1 MLDSTPI
8 DAAFVGVGEKK
19 LKEESFSS
27 RKNHYRLGFLAFP
40 ASLTSYFFVIFLPQQ
55 SKS

>member
-27 RKNHYRLGFLAFP
+27 RKK
-40 ASLTSYFFVIFLPQQ
+40 SLQARISGLSCLSHSLFFCYFSPTAE
-55 SKS
+55 

>member
-27 RKNHYRLGFLAFP
+27 RKK
-40 ASLTSYFFVIFLPQQ
+40 SLQARISGLSCLSHLLFFCYFSPTAE
-55 SKS
+55 